1 MASLRESQ
9 KYTVYDNRIGFPIA
23 VCETAA
29 ECARI
34 MGVKRGTFYHSINN
48 KRGNRW
54 KVIKEGKCK
63 ELFEEKEIVAYS
75 IGENLKKA
83 RKKNGFKQNE
93 LSAKTGIPVISLSR
107 YENDKVTPTIWNLIT
122 IADFYGISID
132 ELIGRKI

>member
-1 MASLRESQ
+1 MISLIESL
-9 KYTVYDNRIGFPIA
+9 KYTVYDNRTGFPVA
-23 VCETAA
+23 VCETSA

-63 ELFEEKEIVAYS
+63 ELFEKKENAAYS
-75 IGENLKKA
+75 IGENMKKA
-83 RKKNGFKQNE
+83 RKNNGVKQKE
-93 LSAKTGIPVISLSR
+93 LSKKTGIPVISLSR

-122 IADFYGISID
+122 IADFYGITID
-132 ELIGRKI
+132 ELIGRNV